1 MSEVKLNKAVSRA
14 IDILEFISKQKDEVT
29 LATLSKELSLPKSS
43 VFDIVHTLVEKKM
56 LRFNEDAKSY
66 LLDLKSFEIGNSYLS
81 KNDVH
86 TLALPYLKDISRQIR
101 ATVFLA
107 VENNGMIVYLDK
119 VEGKS
124 PTRTTCA
131 IGDRN
136 MMYCTGLGKAMLAT
150 YPIERIRYITGG
162 GNLQPHTSYTLKT
175 FNDLIKDLDSI
186 RKRGYSIDNRE
197 DNEFV
202 FCVACPILN
211 ASEQCIAAISISCI
225 YTESVADRIEFY
237 SQLISSAALEIS
249 NRLGYLKPY
258 LFVNESYKLF

>member
-86 TLALPYLKDISRQIR
+86 TLALPYLKDISRQTGE
-101 ATVFLA
+101 TVFLA

-124 PTRTTCA
+124 P
-131 IGDRN
+131 
-136 MMYCTGLGKAMLAT
+136 LA
-150 YPIERIRYITGG
+150 
-162 GNLQPHTSYTLKT
+162 PHVL
-175 FNDLIKDLDSI
+175 
-186 RKRGYSIDNRE
+186 
-197 DNEFV
+197 
-202 FCVACPILN
+202 
-211 ASEQCIAAISISCI
+211 SE
-225 YTESVADRIEFY
+225 TEI
-237 SQLISSAALEIS
+237 
-249 NRLGYLKPY
+249 
-258 LFVNESYKLF
+258 